1 MKLIVILTPGEDG
14 WIVAECPQL
23 PGCVSQGRTR
33 EEALSNITEAAE
45 AVLIV
50 RKEQGLPLPT
60 ELAEIEVEISE

>member
-1 MKLIVILTPGEDG
+1 MRFTG
-14 WIVAECPQL
+14 W
-23 PGCVSQGRTR
+23 TR
-33 EEALSNITEAAE
+33 EEALNNITEAAE